1 MLSGMQEL
9 IVEWSS
15 IIYIK
20 SKQYHSVSVT
30 NKMILRKGN
39 SHYMGR
45 IYYTVLSKWRKA
57 KGVGQSFQITPGRE
71 EH

>member
-30 NKMILRKGN
+30 NKNDIEERKFVLHGSYILHSLIKMEKGEGGGAIISNN
-39 SHYMGR
+39 S
-45 IYYTVLSKWRKA
+45 W
-57 KGVGQSFQITPGRE
+57 
-71 EH
+71 